1 MDFEIYF
8 SDLTEDAQRRLLD
21 AFGLTDAK
29 EANWDV
35 FPVIVLPIID
45 D

>member
-8 SDLTEDAQRRLLD
+8 SDLTEDAQQRLLD
-21 AFGLTDAK
+21 AFGITDAK

-35 FPVIVLPIID
+35 FPVTTID
-45 D
+45 VAND